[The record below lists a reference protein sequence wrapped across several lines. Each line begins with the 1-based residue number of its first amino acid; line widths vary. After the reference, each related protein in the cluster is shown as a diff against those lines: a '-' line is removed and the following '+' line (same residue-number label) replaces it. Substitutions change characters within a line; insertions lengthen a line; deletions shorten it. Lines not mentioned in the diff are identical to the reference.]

1 MHHFGIEH
9 EAFLRQEELLREAQ
23 ERRQVLAARS
33 SGGFAG
39 TTRRSLLQRM
49 LRVSLG
55 KRDQW
60 DCLEAVGR
68 PQSSSAA
75 ERLRGLS
82 KH

>member
-23 ERRQVLAARS
+23 ERRLVLAASSSRS
-33 SGGFAG
+33 S
-39 TTRRSLLQRM
+39 TRTLRRSLLRYL
-49 LRVSLG
+49 LRVSWR
-55 KRDQW
+55 KREQW
-60 DCLEAVGR
+60 GCLEAVGR
-68 PQSSSAA
+68 TQTRSAA

>member
-9 EAFLRQEELLREAQ
+9 EAHMRQEELLREAQ
-23 ERRQVLAARS
+23 ERRQVRAARS
-33 SGGFAG
+33 SGGFAR
-39 TTRRSLLQRM
+39 TPRRSLLRRM
-49 LRVSLG
+49 LRVSLHKG
-55 KRDQW
+55 EQW